1 MNNDVIKNGI
11 SDAVDT
17 ESTLLADMYANRLV
31 SQIENSGD
39 RISLTFTG
47 QGALAFA
54 KALIS
59 MVDARKDQIVES
71 KHEDSLIPKKDVIA
85 RLGVTH
91 ATLWNWEK
99 KHYLMPVK
107 IGRKVF
113 YHSGDVDNLS
123 K

>member
-1 MNNDVIKNGI
+1 MNNDVIKTGMSNM
-11 SDAVDT
+11 VDT
-17 ESTLLADMYANRLV
+17 ESTLLADMYASHLV

-39 RISLTFTG
+39 RISLTFTA

-54 KALIS
+54 KALIA
-59 MVDARKDQIVES
+59 MADERKGQVVES
-71 KHEDSLIPKKDVIA
+71 KHEDCLIPKKDVMS

-99 KHYLMPVK
+99 KHYLMTVK

>member
-54 KALIS
+54 KALIA

-71 KHEDSLIPKKDVIA
+71 KHEDSLIPKKDVMS

-113 YHSGDVDNLS
+113 YHSGDVDNLI

>member
-1 MNNDVIKNGI
+1 
-11 SDAVDT
+11 
-17 ESTLLADMYANRLV
+17 LV

-39 RISLTFTG
+39 RISLTFTA

-59 MVDARKDQIVES
+59 MVDEKKSQVVES
-71 KHEDSLIPKKDVIA
+71 KHEDSLIPKKDVMS

>member
-1 MNNDVIKNGI
+1 M
-11 SDAVDT
+11 S
-17 ESTLLADMYANRLV
+17 
-31 SQIENSGD
+31 
-39 RISLTFTG
+39 
-47 QGALAFA
+47 
-54 KALIS
+54 
-59 MVDARKDQIVES
+59 
-71 KHEDSLIPKKDVIA
+71 

>member
-1 MNNDVIKNGI
+1 MNNNVIKNGI

-54 KALIS
+54 KALIA

-71 KHEDSLIPKKDVIA
+71 KHEDSTYSSFC
-85 RLGVTH
+85 RLKPH
-91 ATLWNWEK
+91 SK
-99 KHYLMPVK
+99 SDKHRCSEQSSYLE
-107 IGRKVF
+107 R
-113 YHSGDVDNLS
+113 
-123 K
+123 